1 MAPQDNA
8 RLKRR
13 PGRTTLVMLLG
24 AGVILVITAWG
35 RQFSSSSSLAATPSD
50 RTRAAQLKIVIAK
63 LEPLHTKISKPRPGD
78 WLDRHHERGQT
89 FAEYLASRPVRPI
102 GRRNI
107 LYVQPL
113 GAFTKSQRKTIS
125 LAAEFIGLYFNTKV
139 VVRKDLPLTVI
150 PPKARRVHPQ
160 WRVKQ
165 ILSTYVLDEVLY
177 PRLPKDAAAYIAFT
191 ASDLWPGKGW
201 NFVFGQASLRR
212 RVGVWS
218 VNRNGQPDKS
228 PADFRLF
235 LLRTLKTATHE
246 TGHMF
251 SMYHCTAYECNMCG
265 SNHREESDRR
275 PIALCPQCLAKVC
288 WAARIDPIK
297 RFAALYS
304 FCARNGLKKQA
315 AFYAKSIRALG
326 GKLPSTRSATGGAS
340 QNKSHTTGPKPES
353 R

>member
-1 MAPQDNA
+1 MGPHDNVGSKQ

-13 PGRTTLVMLLG
+13 TVAMLG
-24 AGVILVITAWG
+24 GVGVILVAG
-35 RQFSSSSSLAATPSD
+35 ACLRQFLSSSSLAATPAD
-50 RTRAAQLKIVIAK
+50 QTRAAQLKGAIAK
-63 LEPLHTKISKPRPGD
+63 LKPLHAKIRKPKPGD
-78 WLDRHHERGQT
+78 WLDRHKEPGQT
-89 FAEYLASRPVRPI
+89 FAQYLASRPVRPV
-102 GRRNI
+102 GARNI
-107 LYVQPL
+107 IYIQPL
-113 GAFTKSQRKTIS
+113 GAFTKSQRKTVDLS
-125 LAAEFIGLYFNTKV
+125 AEFMGLYFNTKV
-139 VVRKDLPLTVI
+139 VVRKDMPLSVI
-150 PPKARRVHPQ
+150 PSKARRVHPS
-160 WRVKQ
+160 WGVKQ
-165 ILSTYVLDEVLY
+165 ILSTYVLDQVLY

-191 ASDLWPGKGW
+191 ATDLWPGEGW

-218 VNRNGQPDKS
+218 VNRNGEPDKS
-228 PADFRLF
+228 SAAFRLF

-265 SNHREESDRR
+265 SNHREESDSR

-304 FCARNGLKKQA
+304 FCARNGLKDEA
-315 AFYAKSIRALG
+315 AFYAKSIKALG
-326 GKLPSTRSATGGAS
+326 GKLPSTQPATSSA
-340 QNKSHTTGPKPES
+340 